1 MTQKFN
7 KGDQVEWKTGNG
19 TTTGTIETQ
28 ITKPTEIDGNH
39 VAASENEPR
48 YLVKN
53 DNTGHVTGHKP
64 ETLKKIT
71 SNTDNSNTDNSNTNN
86 SDREQQ
92 IKAFKE
98 VVNMTATELEKW
110 LDTEESQSVGQK
122 EEDGEAIGH
131 KSGKRII
138 ELLRKKKADYTED
151 DLHQMSRVVSYVRR
165 HSAQKPSGDIEN
177 TNWRYSL
184 MNWGNDPLK

>member
-1 MTQKFN
+1 MNQKFN
-7 KGDQVEWKTGNG
+7 KGDRVEWKTGG
-19 TTTGTIETQ
+19 GKTTGTVEKKIAE
-28 ITKPTEIDGNH
+28 PTEIDGNS
-39 VAASENEPR
+39 VAASENDPR

-53 DNTGHVTGHKP
+53 DNTGRVTGHKP
-64 ETLKKIT
+64 ETLEKIT
-71 SNTDNSNTDNSNTNN
+71 SDADNG
-86 SDREQQ
+86 DREQQ
-92 IKAFKE
+92 IKAFQE

-131 KSGKRII
+131 KSGKRIV

-151 DLHQMSRVVSYVRR
+151 DLNHMSRVVSYVRR
-165 HSAQKPSGDIEN
+165 HSAQKPSGEIKD